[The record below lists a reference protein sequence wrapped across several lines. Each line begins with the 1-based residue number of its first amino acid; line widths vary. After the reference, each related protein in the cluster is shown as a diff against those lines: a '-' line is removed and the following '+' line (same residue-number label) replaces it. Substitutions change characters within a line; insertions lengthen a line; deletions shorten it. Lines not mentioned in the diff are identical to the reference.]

1 MATDKAT
8 IGTAIIGTGKV
19 AHAHAAALSTNPRS
33 RFEAVC
39 NPDPELAHSFARRYG
54 VRAFT
59 DARELLR
66 DPAVDAVCICTPHP
80 SHAGLALMAAGHGV
94 HILVEKPMA
103 LTLGDCDRMIQAAAQ
118 AGVKLGVISQRRLYE
133 PVQRVKRAID
143 AGKIGRPILGTATV
157 LSWRGPEYYALD
169 DWRGT
174 WAGEGGGVLVTQV
187 IHHLDLLQWLMG
199 PVAEVSAYWSN
210 LNHPFVEVEDTAVA
224 SLRFASGALGSIV
237 VSNSQNPGLY
247 ARIHV
252 HGSSGAT
259 AGVQTDGGTQFISGV
274 SEEAEPPYNDLWT
287 VPGEQDLLPG
297 WQAAD
302 RARAGRIDIMS
313 HYHGLQIAD
322 FLEAILEDWEPMI
335 TGQEG
340 RKMVEL
346 VQAIYC
352 SGTLQR
358 PVRFPVAETIDPIL
372 EGRIL

>member
-1 MATDKAT
+1 METSRTKV
-8 IGTAIIGTGKV
+8 GTAIIGTGKV
-19 AHAHAAALSTNPRS
+19 AHAHAAALAANPLS

-39 NPDPELAHSFARRYG
+39 NPDPELASSFARRYG

-59 DARELLR
+59 DAGEMLQ

-80 SHAGLALMAAGHGV
+80 SHADLAVMAATQGV

-103 LTLGDCDRMIQAAAQ
+103 LSLGDCDRMIEAAAQ

-133 PVQRVKRAID
+133 PVQRLKRAID
-143 AGKIGRPILGTATV
+143 EGRIGRPILGTATV

-187 IHHLDLLQWLMG
+187 VHHLDLLQWFMG
-199 PVAEVSAYWSN
+199 PIAEVSAYWSN
-210 LNHPFVEVEDTAVA
+210 LNHPFIEVEDTAVA

-252 HGSSGAT
+252 HGYSGAT
-259 AGVQTDGGTQFISGV
+259 VGVQTDGGTQFITGV
-274 SEEAEPPYNDLWT
+274 SEEAEPPYNDVWT
-287 VPGEQDLLPG
+287 VPGEEDLLPG

-302 RARAGRIDIMS
+302 RARAGEIDIMS
-313 HYHGLQIAD
+313 YYHGLQIAD
-322 FLEAILEDWEPMI
+322 FLEAILEDREPMI
-335 TGQEG
+335 PGREG

-346 VQAIYC
+346 VQAIYR
-352 SGTLQR
+352 SGSQQR
-358 PVRFPVAETIDPIL
+358 PVRFPVPDDD
-372 EGRIL
+372 